1 MKVLQKN
8 KGQALVEYIIIFS
21 FLALIAIKMVQG
33 VSGYL
38 TDTMGN
44 LAYYLTQQLSV
55 GVCDEHCYF
64 SGYKNRAINE

>member
-1 MKVLQKN
+1 MKSIRN
-8 KGQALVEYIIIFS
+8 KRGQALVEYIIIFS

-38 TDTMGN
+38 SDTMGN
-44 LAYYLTQQLSV
+44 LAYYLSQQLSV
-55 GVCDEHCYF
+55 GVCDEHCFF